1 LEFAGDTPDP
11 EELKAKKLGSKAPV
25 SREWTVTGVTRA
37 DPRTAPVEAQG
48 AGSAGAAGDGDA
60 AWRRR
65 LAPRHREAVKRFFET
80 GERK

>member
-1 LEFAGDTPDP
+1 
-11 EELKAKKLGSKAPV
+11 LKAKKLGSKAPV

-37 DPRTAPVEAQG
+37 DPTAAPIESTAAGG
-48 AGSAGAAGDGDA
+48 AGASGDGDA

-65 LAPRHREAVKRFFET
+65 LAPRHREAVKRFFGT